1 MAEPGTADSTDDF
14 PRTTDRSTTTSLPP
28 DRSRR
33 RLLILLGVPLLVF
46 ALVAGL
52 SVALPHDVAGAA
64 RPVGAAAMG
73 EWALAEL
80 RELDELAVSGRV
92 ELGRGSG
99 LSLTAVTDAEGRVNA
114 HVTDSGGGAAHYV
127 ADEGTVTVR
136 ANRQWWLNHVPG
148 YTLKATGV
156 WLKADDDM
164 GLPLAVL
171 HALSGRGLAGS
182 VLSEGEP
189 RFWTSRPAIGAGGTP
204 ALALTVSTPESGAT
218 VYVSRDAPAGEGRL
232 LGIAGSISGG
242 GGGAPGALARQP
254 APPPGATGGY
264 PYVDLSTAKPTP
276 SVARDSAKELSETAP
291 EVKEAGEPPAIAGSP
306 ASFLITAGAWPP
318 CVDIPMCSA
327 PMTVTNVGG
336 EEGTGTVLLSSSNGA
351 STSAPV
357 SLAPGGSTVVP
368 FSVPNTAPAGGS
380 VMINITG
387 IVQVTSRMGKNT
399 EVPKRLGERGIDV
412 NNPVGT
418 PSVYGP
424 EVLRVLDEL
433 TRGTDAENLSAN
445 ASAAQTV
452 RTASEA
458 GVLGPVHRLVTSP
471 GLAGPADRADHNV
484 SRVVGTLSGDS
495 PPATDLARAATVH
508 LLERAAAL
516 AADRTE
522 PEDKGTVVMADPAEL
537 TVKGSGGE
545 EVTGSY
551 RADLLDTAQKR
562 AYGIEAVPAPALDLL
577 PRSPARA
584 GELLR
589 AVQRGVEKL
598 TGGTGNKAPPGYAK
612 VVEVY
617 VESAG
622 DGLQSATLGQ
632 LTHVLGTAETE
643 GATLRDVVLDEQGK
657 PVIDELVLVN
667 DASTGADP
675 GGANPDGYVLG
686 AEALTALAAPEPPRA
701 PADPAEATAATGAQ
715 ATAAPLPR
723 RPADRHQPHPE
734 LTEKEFAD
742 LEAYQ
747 LRLRGENQ
755 ELFDLLRKDPDTGYS
770 TSPRTDAEVDVAL
783 GLLTD
788 GAIGGP
794 LDRPR
799 PNTSGDFVTIGE
811 RNRVVT
817 TYELKGIV
825 TRYPKWNKNTSR
837 PFRGGYHAS
846 PAKFEAKIRQIL
858 AVGDVPVI
866 DTTYAD
872 QAALDDLMRRITAN
886 DWTNDIVF
894 YP

>member
-1 MAEPGTADSTDDF
+1 MAEPCTDDSTDDS
-14 PRTTDRSTTTSLPP
+14 PRTTDRSPAISSRPA
-28 DRSRR
+28 RSRR
-33 RLLILLGVPLLVF
+33 RLLILLGAPLLAF
-46 ALVAGL
+46 ALVVGL

-73 EWALAEL
+73 EQALAEL

-99 LSLTAVTDAEGRVNA
+99 LSLTAVTDAEGTVNA
-114 HVTDSGGGAAHYV
+114 HVTDSGGGSAHYV
-127 ADEGTVTVR
+127 AAEGTVKVR
-136 ANRQWWLNHVPG
+136 ANRQWWLNQLPG
-148 YTLKATGV
+148 YTMAGTGV
-156 WLKADDDM
+156 WLKAHDDM

-171 HALSGRGLAGS
+171 HALSGRGLADT
-182 VLSEGEP
+182 VLSAGEP
-189 RFWTSRPAIGAGGTP
+189 RFWTSRPAIGDGGMP
-204 ALALTVSTPESGAT
+204 ALALTTESGAT
-218 VYVSRDAPAGEGRL
+218 VYVSRDAPTGDVRL
-232 LGIAGSISGG
+232 LGIAGPISGG
-242 GGGAPGALARQP
+242 GGGASGAPGRQP
-254 APPPGATGGY
+254 APPSATGGY
-264 PYVDLSTAKPTP
+264 PYVDLSTSKATP
-276 SVARDSAKELSETAP
+276 SAARDSAKELSETAP
-291 EVKEAGEPPAIAGSP
+291 EAKEAAEPPAIAGSP
-306 ASFLITAGAWPP
+306 ASFVVTAGTWPP
-318 CVDIPMCSA
+318 CVDIPVCSA

-336 EEGTGTVLLSSSNGA
+336 EAGEGTVLLSSSNGA

-412 NNPVGT
+412 NNPVGA

-424 EVLRVLDEL
+424 EVLRVLDDL
-433 TRGTDAENLSAN
+433 TRGTDTENLSAN
-445 ASAAQTV
+445 ASAARTV

-471 GLAGPADRADHNV
+471 GVAGPADSADHNV
-484 SRVVGTLSGDS
+484 SRVVDALSGDAPS
-495 PPATDLARAATVH
+495 ATDPAKAAAVH

-516 AADRTE
+516 AAERTE
-522 PEDKGTVVMADPAEL
+522 PKDKGTVVLADPAEL
-537 TVKGSGGE
+537 TVEGADGK

-617 VESAG
+617 LEPAG

-632 LTHVLGTAETE
+632 LTHLLGTAEVE
-643 GATLRDVVLDEQGK
+643 GSTLRDVVLDEQGK

-667 DASTGADP
+667 DASAGAEP
-675 GGANPDGYVLG
+675 GGANPDGYSLS
-686 AEALTALAAPEPPRA
+686 AEALAALAAPEPPPA
-701 PADPAEATAATGAQ
+701 SADPAEATVTTGEQ
-715 ATAAPLPR
+715 GTTAAPLPR

-734 LTEKEFAD
+734 LTEQEFAD

-747 LRLRGENQ
+747 LRLRAENQ
-755 ELFDLLRKDPDTGYS
+755 ELFDLLRMDPDTGYS

-794 LDRPR
+794 LERPR

-811 RNRVVT
+811 RNRVAT
-817 TYELKGIV
+817 TYELKGVV
-825 TRYPKWNKNTSR
+825 TRYPKWIKKTSR
-837 PFRGGYHAS
+837 PFPGGYHAS

-886 DWTNDIVF
+886 NWTDDIVF